1 MVLLY
6 SEYCTGKLAN
16 FPYSLTLLPPSGIVE
31 GVQSKTNET
40 SSNGNSRHGWR
51 LLARWLEPGL
61 GVKRWLLLMVLGA
74 ALIGLGVAVILLDLY
89 WANPN
94 SPLLSAVS
102 LRVVPH
108 NIRAILLG
116 GVGTGILVYA
126 VFRLNRALLAPY
138 VRPGKPIVEV
148 VANHRRLGRGPK
160 IVAIGGGTGLSTLL
174 RGLKV
179 HTANLTAIV
188 SVADDGGSSGRL
200 RRSLNLPPPG
210 DIRACLAAL
219 SADEGLLTKL
229 FQYRFREGEEL
240 EGHSFGNLFIA
251 ALSGVTGSFQE
262 GVLDA
267 GRVLGI
273 RGQVLPSTAQDIIL
287 VADKEMA
294 PAGKAVRVE
303 GESRITEGKGR
314 IRRVQIEPSGP
325 RGYPLALQ
333 AILNADMIVIGPG
346 SLFTSVL
353 PNLLIPEITSAI
365 QASKAFKVF
374 VCNVATQLGETDHL
388 DCCDHLAAIEAHIGS
403 TLIDLVVVNDNL
415 DIKLPDGIEAVDP
428 TLDGSCPVPQ
438 YAADLIDPANSTR
451 HNERALA
458 EILIALLEERTG
470 PLELLPVDGKS
481 ANGYL

>member
-1 MVLLY
+1 M
-6 SEYCTGKLAN
+6 GKLAS
-16 FPYSLTLLPPSGIVE
+16 FPYSLTLLPPSGIVDV
-31 GVQSKTNET
+31 VQSKTGET
-40 SSNGNSRHGWR
+40 SSKGNSRHGWR

-61 GVKRWLLLMVLGA
+61 GVKRWLPLMVLGT
-74 ALIGLGVAVILLDLY
+74 ALIGLGVAVILLDFY
-89 WANPN
+89 WANPD
-94 SPLLSAVS
+94 SPLLSVIS
-102 LRVVPH
+102 LRVIPH
-108 NIRAILLG
+108 NFRAILLG
-116 GVGTGILVYA
+116 GVGTAILVFA
-126 VFRLNRALLAPY
+126 AFRLNRALLAPY
-138 VRPGKPIVEV
+138 VRPGKPVVEV

-200 RRSLNLPPPG
+200 RRSLNIPPPG

-219 SADEGLLTKL
+219 SADEGLLTHL

-262 GVLDA
+262 GILDA

-273 RGQVLPSTAQDIIL
+273 RGQVLPSTAQDIVL

-294 PAGKAVRVE
+294 PSGKAVRVE
-303 GESRITEGKGR
+303 GESRITEGMGR
-314 IRRVQIEPSGP
+314 IRRVQIEPNEP
-325 RGYPLALQ
+325 PAYPLALQ
-333 AILNADMIVIGPG
+333 AILSADMIVIGPG
-346 SLFTSVL
+346 SLFTSLL
-353 PNLLIPEITSAI
+353 PNLLIPEIKSAI

-403 TLIDLVVVNDNL
+403 TLIDLVIVNNNL
-415 DIKLPDGIEAVDP
+415 DIDLPDGIEAVDP

-438 YAADLIDPANSTR
+438 YAADLIDPANPTR
-451 HNERALA
+451 HDERVLA

-470 PLELLPVDGKS
+470 PLELLPVDGNGT
-481 ANGYL
+481 NGYL